1 MPCDCLFCKLR
12 NRRKI
17 KQDDVDKLKQLDRIE
32 YKQARYELDKTY
44 SPMNLTVGSVYML
57 MFILLSLFI
66 VDIWLMLKT
75 GKSLNG
81 NLYKTTTLILFQI
94 YIPIMFILDIMFGCM
109 FIYRSR
115 KINEKYFGK

>member
-1 MPCDCLFCKLR
+1 MPCDSLFCKLR

-17 KQDDVDKLKQLDRIE
+17 KQDDVDSLKQLDRIE

-44 SPMNLTVGSVYML
+44 SPMSLTVGSMYMS
-57 MFILLSLFI
+57 FTIIVFLFI
-66 VDIWLMLKT
+66 MDIWFMLKT

-81 NLYKTTTLILFQI
+81 SLYKTTTLILFQT
-94 YIPIMFILDIMFGCM
+94 YIPIMFILDIIFGCM